1 MLVINEAFNDQQEN
15 KGINMNTEEKVNEKL
30 KE

>member
-1 MLVINEAFNDQQEN
+1 MLVINEAFNDRQEN

>member
-1 MLVINEAFNDQQEN
+1 MLVINEAFNDRQEN
-15 KGINMNTEEKVNEKL
+15 NVKNMNTEEKVNEKL